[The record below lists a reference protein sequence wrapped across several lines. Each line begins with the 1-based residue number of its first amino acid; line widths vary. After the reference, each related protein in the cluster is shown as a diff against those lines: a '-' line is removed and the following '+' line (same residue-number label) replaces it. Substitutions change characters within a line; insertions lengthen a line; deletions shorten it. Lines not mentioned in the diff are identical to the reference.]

1 MPTQDGRDVSKY
13 RKLSKCTEEPPSI
26 LSEKTAR
33 YGWGSSHP
41 WFDLLVRETR
51 PRIIIEVGSWLGA
64 SAVHMAKLSAKYG
77 LNTKVI
83 CVDTWLGAPALYRDP
98 THAETLAFRD
108 GYPTLFHGFLAS
120 VVEAGCGERIVP
132 LPLPSALAAD
142 VLVSRDIKAEL
153 VYVDADHS
161 FAGCLADL
169 RAYSQLLTED
179 GVILGDDFD
188 GAGVSGAVAA
198 FLAEDATRWHLY
210 VHDAKYLLSRTPFE
224 ALEIYE
230 TELKTVRSEGPHVYT
245 LLPSPHITDQIASLS
260 LGRMLSLKL
269 RGKWQ
274 GFVRSVLAGRR

>member
-1 MPTQDGRDVSKY
+1 MFPNTASY
-13 RKLSKCTEEPPSI
+13 LSALKNPPSI

-142 VLVSRDIKAEL
+142 VLVSRDIRL
-153 VYVDADHS
+153 NWSMSMPTIHS
-161 FAGCLADL
+161 LA
-169 RAYSQLLTED
+169 
-179 GVILGDDFD
+179 
-188 GAGVSGAVAA
+188 
-198 FLAEDATRWHLY
+198 
-210 VHDAKYLLSRTPFE
+210 
-224 ALEIYE
+224 
-230 TELKTVRSEGPHVYT
+230 
-245 LLPSPHITDQIASLS
+245 ASLICGLIPS
-260 LGRMLSLKL
+260 C
-269 RGKWQ
+269 
-274 GFVRSVLAGRR
+274 